1 MFRMAI
7 EANQAEHML
16 NWVDVRAGEM
26 IYVDAGTI
34 HAVGA
39 NSILVETQQ
48 NCDLTYRLYDYGR
61 ARQLHLE
68 EGMAA
73 MREKTSA
80 GWVTAEAKS
89 QAAPHQACE
98 VLLCSPCF
106 MVERYEVEEP
116 LKLTAAAGD
125 SSVQVL
131 VCLDGGAVVES
142 VGSEPVSFM
151 RGEAVVVPASL
162 PEVMLRPQWQAEILR
177 MRLPSQ
183 AVEEPDTTLRTGNT
197 DSHP

>member
-1 MFRMAI
+1 MAI

-73 MREKTSA
+73 IREKTSA
-80 GWVTAEAKS
+80 GWTTPEIITS
-89 QAAPHQACE
+89 QAGTDRAGGE
-98 VLLCSPCF
+98 VLLRSPCF
-106 MVERYEVEEP
+106 MVERYQVESP
-116 LKLTAAAGD
+116 FTLTAEAGD

-142 VGSEPVSFM
+142 VGSEPVTFM